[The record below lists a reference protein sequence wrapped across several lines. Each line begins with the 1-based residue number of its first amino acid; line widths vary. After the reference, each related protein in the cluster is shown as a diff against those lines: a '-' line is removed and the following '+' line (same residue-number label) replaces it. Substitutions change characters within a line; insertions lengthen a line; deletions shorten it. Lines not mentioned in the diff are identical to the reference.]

1 MHPRTRRQKDVLDF
15 ITRYIKRHGC
25 EPSYQQIA
33 WNLGVASKSGIVR
46 HMKALESQGLIKRR
60 RENGS
65 FGLEISSESMPAG
78 DLHRIDWF
86 EDPGSNEELEVWER
100 APLQVPAFMIATRP
114 AEDIFAY
121 RVNDD
126 SMADLQICSGD
137 IVLAERRDYA
147 REGDIVVA
155 QIGRQRAV
163 LHQYF
168 RQGAKTELRPSSS
181 SFAPIVLPADRISIK
196 GIMRA
201 LFRPCREG

>member
-65 FGLEISSESMPAG
+65 FGL
-78 DLHRIDWF
+78 DWF